1 MNAEKITGTTGLA
14 CLLGQPA
21 RHSLSPAIHN
31 AVFSSADIDAVYLA
45 FDVAP
50 DDLAR
55 VVSGLRAVN
64 FLGASVTMPHKEA
77 VISLCDSVTE
87 RAQLL
92 ESVNT
97 LIVGADGSLLGD
109 CTDGMGCIGALLAHG
124 VRIDSQRV
132 VVVGAGATA
141 RACVHALCAAGAAS
155 VGVLNRT
162 ESRAQSAALLAGS
175 LGHVVGES
183 EIATADIIVHATP
196 QGMGKQGMGKQ
207 GMGKQGMG
215 KQGMDKY
222 GMGDVPFDVRLL
234 HKNHVVLDAVYQP
247 LETPLLAHARAV
259 GATAIDGLHMLIH
272 QGIEQQL
279 LWTGNRPEPG
289 PMRAAGERE
298 LVKRSANK

>member
-1 MNAEKITGTTGLA
+1 MNADKITGTTRLA

-31 AVFSSADIDAVYLA
+31 AVFSSANIDAVYLA
-45 FDVAP
+45 FDVAV

-77 VISLCDSVTE
+77 VISLCDSITE

-97 LIVGADGSLLGD
+97 LIVGADGLLLGD
-109 CTDGMGCIGALLAHG
+109 STDGMGCVGALLANG
-124 VRIDSQRV
+124 VRIASQRV

-141 RACVHALCAAGAAS
+141 RACVQALCAAGAAS
-155 VGVLNRT
+155 VGVFNRT

-196 QGMGKQGMGKQ
+196 QGMHKQGMSEQ
-207 GMGKQGMG
+207 GMGN
-215 KQGMDKY
+215 
-222 GMGDVPFDVRLL
+222 VPFDVRLL
-234 HKNHVVLDAVYQP
+234 RKHHVVLDAVYQP

-272 QGIEQQL
+272 QGIEQQF